1 MIRLAKKEDLNIILD
16 IYAYAR
22 SFMSSTGNPN
32 QWINNYPGIDIL
44 SSDIDNKQLYVCYD
58 ENGIYGVFVFF
69 VGIDETYNYI
79 EGAWLNNELYGVIH
93 RIASNGAKKGMFLE
107 VFNYIKKFNC
117 NIRIDTHHDNVV
129 MQKVL
134 KKYGFIKCGVIYLK
148 NGNPRLAYHYKEGIN
163 NE

>member
-22 SFMSSTGNPN
+22 SFMASTGNPN
-32 QWINNYPGIDIL
+32 QWVNNYPGIDIL

-79 EGAWLNNELYGVIH
+79 EGGWLNNELYGVIH

-107 VFNYIKKFNC
+107 VFNYIKKFTC